1 MRTVRRLLYAEI
13 LRAVAFVSAA
23 FLALF
28 YFIDLVEEL
37 GDVGRAGYRIQDAVL
52 YCLLAMPGHLYD
64 LAPIALVIGATYAMA
79 RFSRSS
85 EFTILRTAGLGP
97 GRALRLLAAL
107 GLGFGLGTFVVG
119 DYVVPL
125 SESYATL
132 FHGRF
137 TGGVASSRSGAWLK
151 DTLQTPDGVH
161 NVVVNVRR
169 ADDAGRFSDIRIF
182 EFDAGGRLL
191 QRLQAR
197 SAEIDADGVW
207 RLSEVRRSRW
217 PASPAASLALTDA
230 AGLGAVRVADEQL
243 TQLRWAS
250 HLGRGVVAA
259 AVLPLKTMSTPA
271 LYTYMNHLSV
281 HEQTGQIYEIQF
293 WKKALYPLTCLVML
307 ALALPFA
314 YMHARSDSISLRVF
328 GGIMLG
334 ISFILINNITSHL
347 GLLQNWKPW
356 VAAALPSLV
365 YMLLSMAAFAWLVRY
380 R

>member
-1 MRTVRRLLYAEI
+1 MRTVRRLLYSEI
-13 LRAVAFVSAA
+13 LKAVAFVAVA

-37 GDVGRAGYRIQDAVL
+37 GDVGSASGYRIQDAVL
-52 YCLLAMPGHLYD
+52 YCLLAAPGHLYD

-79 RFSRSS
+79 RFSHTS
-85 EFTILRTAGLGP
+85 EFTILRTGGLGP
-97 GRALRLLAAL
+97 VRALRLLAVL
-107 GLGFGLGTFVVG
+107 GLAFGMLTFVVG
-119 DYVVPL
+119 DFLVPL

-137 TGGVASSRSGAWLK
+137 TGGVAAPRSGAWLK
-151 DTLQTPDGVH
+151 DTLAAADGEH
-161 NVVVNVRR
+161 NVVVNVAR
-169 ADDAGRFSDIRIF
+169 ADGEGRFSSVRIY
-182 EFDAGGRLL
+182 EFDHQGSLHLRLEAARASVNAAGIW
-191 QRLQAR
+191 
-197 SAEIDADGVW
+197 E
-207 RLSEVRRSRW
+207 
-217 PASPAASLALTDA
+217 LTDVKRTRWTGGAA
-230 AGLGAVRVADEQL
+230 AGPATPQVAEDHQAAM
-243 TQLRWAS
+243 QWDS
-250 HLGRGVVAA
+250 HLSSSVVAA

-293 WKKALYPLTCLVML
+293 WKRTFYPLTCLVMM

-314 YMHARSDSISLRVF
+314 YLHARSDSISLRVF

-334 ISFILINNITSHL
+334 ISFVLINNITGHL
-347 GLLQNWKPW
+347 GLLQNWIPW